1 MRSGLVKPI
10 IGLACIAALSGCV
23 LRDGQRGTNARERPL
38 PPERLVIAYA
48 PDWEGLDGILEGVGK
63 GLLTHVNVSFLNP
76 LPDGSLPEIDGAAA
90 LIDRAHGMGAGV
102 FLSVGGG
109 GTSTEG
115 KLARQWRKIMSGKAR
130 EEFAAAVVAYAAE
143 RGYDGIDLDVEGAGI
158 GPGYA
163 RFVIAL
169 DDARRERSKGGKR
182 LWLTAALPGDL
193 DDPDVSKA
201 ALESFDWINVM
212 AYDLTGPWN
221 PGNPGPHS
229 PYAYAESSLR
239 RFAARGLPPE
249 RLVLGIPL
257 YGYRFGPGKE
267 KRHFGW
273 DEIVRDFPES
283 AAMDEIRLPG
293 SRGTVYFN
301 GKETVRA
308 KAVLARGSARGIMF
322 WQIGQDARGPDSLI
336 KAGAEALR
344 D

>member
-1 MRSGLVKPI
+1 VKRLI
-10 IGLACIAALSGCV
+10 CLACIAALSGCV
-23 LRDGQRGTNARERPL
+23 LRDGSRGIAGADRPL

-48 PDWEGLDGILEGVGK
+48 PDWEGLEGILDGVEK
-63 GLLTHVNVSFLNP
+63 GLLTHVNVAFLNP
-76 LPDGSLPEIDGAAA
+76 LPDGSLPEIKDAAA
-90 LIDRAHGMGAGV
+90 LIERAHGMGADV

-130 EEFAAAVVAYAAE
+130 DAFAAAVVAYAAE

-163 RFVIAL
+163 RFVLAL
-169 DDARRERSKGGKR
+169 DAARQEPPGGGKR

-193 DDPDVSKA
+193 DDPDVTKA
-201 ALESFDWINVM
+201 AWEAFDWINVM
-212 AYDLTGPWN
+212 AYDLTGPWD
-221 PGNPGPHS
+221 PENPGPHS

-239 RFAARGLPPE
+239 RYAEMGLPSE

-308 KAVLARGSARGIMF
+308 KAVLARSSARGIMF
-322 WQIGQDARGPDSLI
+322 WQIGQDARGAESLI
-336 KAGAEALR
+336 KAGAEALK